1 MAEKEYYG
9 GAYDIDP
16 YSFWTK
22 DDFIEL
28 QYKIQDILDK
38 YDLYNAQV
46 SGIFESDDIQNQI
59 EVDYVSDI
67 ADGTVAIYVDLNT
80 IQAPEDLL
88 NYAKQF
94 ADQIIKE
101 ISDIA
106 DEYDEEY
113 IGSACDINC
122 DEDIEDNTSYMETY
136 YNIMNILDAHAVR
149 FEQLSPETIA
159 ELDRLAESLGPE
171 PIKYHIE
178 SIADANDC
186 GDCSTWQEVVDCLS
200 DSFANGDR
208 I

>member
-1 MAEKEYYG
+1 MADKEYYG

-22 DDFIEL
+22 DDFIDL

-67 ADGTVAIYVDLNT
+67 VDGTVAIYVDLNT

-88 NYAKQF
+88 NYAKKF

-101 ISDIA
+101 ISDLA
-106 DEYDEEY
+106 DEYEYDEEY
-113 IGSACDINC
+113 
-122 DEDIEDNTSYMETY
+122 
-136 YNIMNILDAHAVR
+136 
-149 FEQLSPETIA
+149 
-159 ELDRLAESLGPE
+159 
-171 PIKYHIE
+171 
-178 SIADANDC
+178 
-186 GDCSTWQEVVDCLS
+186 
-200 DSFANGDR
+200 
-208 I
+208 